1 MSTSKE
7 VVIKYE
13 SYPSLDS
20 LKRPTIKIKFNQE
33 DKQSFL
39 CLLDSGADISIFPLS
54 IGKKLGLDFSEADPI
69 EIAPQQMSGEL
80 KCKCYPKA
88 VSIYGPWDDK
98 PISLEILWADS
109 KNISQVLGR
118 KGFFDKFKEV
128 AFSEEKKEVILR
140 K

>member
-1 MSTSKE
+1 MSSSKE

-20 LKRPTIKIKFNQE
+20 LKRPAIKIKFNRE

-39 CLLDSGADISIFPLS
+39 CLLDSGADLSIFPLS

-69 EIAPQQMSGEL
+69 EIAPQQMSGKL
-80 KCKCYPKA
+80 KCKCYSKA
-88 VSIYGPWDDK
+88 VSIYCPWDGE

-109 KNISQVLGR
+109 KNVSQVLGR

-128 AFSEEKKEVILR
+128 AFSEQKKEVILR

>member
-1 MSTSKE
+1 MTSSKE

-13 SYPSLDS
+13 SYPDMGSLM
-20 LKRPTIKIKFNQE
+20 RPAIKIKFNAD

-39 CLLDSGADISIFPLS
+39 CLLDSGADVSIFPLS
-54 IGKKLGLDFSEADPI
+54 IGKKLGIDFSEADPI
-69 EIAPQQMSGEL
+69 DIAPQQMSGKL

-88 VSIYGPWDDK
+88 VGIYGPWNNE
-98 PISLEILWADS
+98 PIYLEILWADS
-109 KNISQVLGR
+109 KNVNQVLGR

-128 AFSEEKKEVILR
+128 VFCEAQKEIVLR